1 MRIAIARRDD
11 FRLLWLLYSEF
22 PPVRKRGLMC
32 TFRAGGNCARNRH
45 GECAKNVLFV
55 RDSRRGLL
63 PLARPKK
70 PRPGRG
76 CCFDPGALLLRRK
89 ILSGSFSYLGGLPSV
104 TITKLP
110 LFTASPVSIS
120 RVFTWMTIVVLLTL
134 TTRALETA
142 N

>member
-1 MRIAIARRDD
+1 MRDAHRSHDAPAFSSLAALFRMSVDAQAR
-11 FRLLWLLYSEF
+11 
-22 PPVRKRGLMC
+22 P
-32 TFRAGGNCARNRH
+32 CAH
-45 GECAKNVLFV
+45 
-55 RDSRRGLL
+55 
-63 PLARPKK
+63 LARAVCAVRLAANYSAPDKTA
-70 PRPGRG
+70 PESRLVLRPGRT
-76 CCFDPGALLLRRK
+76 DLTPKDSEREL
-89 ILSGSFSYLGGLPSV
+89 SYLGGLPSV